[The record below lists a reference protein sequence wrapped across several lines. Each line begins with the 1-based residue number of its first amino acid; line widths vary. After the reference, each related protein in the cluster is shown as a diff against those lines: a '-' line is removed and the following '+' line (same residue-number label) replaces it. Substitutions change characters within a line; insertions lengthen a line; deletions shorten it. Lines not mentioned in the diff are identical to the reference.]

1 MKKILLP
8 ALCSL
13 LAFFSCPWMSQAQ
26 DYPILGEIKIS
37 PINFIPKGW
46 LECNGQILSI
56 AQNQALFSL
65 LGTIYGGNG
74 QTTFA
79 LPDLRGRIAT
89 GSGTDAS
96 SGITYVKGSVEGT
109 ETITLVQSN
118 LPYHNHTLKVYNG
131 PGDTNIAAGNSL
143 ATGQTLDLNE
153 VDASYSTAMPTT
165 PLSPQTVS
173 SPASG
178 TPINNLQP
186 YIALSYII
194 AVQGY
199 YPSYN

>member
-37 PINFIPKGW
+37 PIYFIPKGW

-96 SGITYVKGSVEGT
+96 GMTYVKGSVGGT
-109 ETITLVQSN
+109 ESATLTTNN
-118 LPYHNHTLKVYNG
+118 LPLHNHTLKVYNG
-131 PGDTNIAAGNSL
+131 PGDTNIATGNSL

-153 VDASYSTAMPTT
+153 VDASYSTAPPTT
-165 PLSPQTVS
+165 PLSPQMVNPT
-173 SPASG
+173 PLG
-178 TPINNLQP
+178 TPIDNRQP
-186 YIALSYII
+186 YLVLTYII

>member
-37 PINFIPKGW
+37 PIYFIPKGW

-65 LGTIYGGNG
+65 LGTTYGGNG

-89 GSGTDAS
+89 GAGSDAF
-96 SGITYVKGSVEGT
+96 GVTYTKGSVEGT
-109 ETITLVQSN
+109 ENTVLITSN
-118 LPYHNHTLKVYNG
+118 LPSHNHTLKVYNG

-153 VDASYSTAMPTT
+153 VDASYSTAEPRTS
-165 PLSPQTVS
+165 LSPQMVS
-173 SPASG
+173 N
-178 TPINNLQP
+178 TPFGNPIDNRQP
-186 YIALSYII
+186 YLVLTYII
-194 AVQGY
+194 ATQGY

>member
-13 LAFFSCPWMSQAQ
+13 LAFFSCPWTSQAQ

-37 PINFIPKGW
+37 PITFIPKGW

-65 LGTIYGGNG
+65 LGTTYGGNG

-79 LPDLRGRIAT
+79 LPDLRGRIAI
-89 GSGTDAS
+89 GSGIDP

-109 ETITLVQSN
+109 ESTTLSPNN
-118 LPYHNHTLKVYNG
+118 LPLHNHTLKVYNG

-153 VDASYSTAMPTT
+153 VDASYSTAAPTT
-165 PLSPQTVS
+165 PLSLQTVS
-173 SPASG
+173 SPTSG
-178 TPINNLQP
+178 TPIDNRQP
-186 YIALSYII
+186 YITLSYII
-194 AVQGY
+194 CTSGM
-199 YPSYN
+199 YPNYN